1 MTACPVKVPG
11 LISAYLTSW
20 NHLMGPQ
27 MLFCWQIECSET
39 NTAVA
44 KDLGGHAKCQDSHY
58 LKCHQYLENSEA
70 FILENR
76 VPQYNK
82 YLNEANVE
90 APYTANIV
98 QLMHGYLE
106 HCRLRKDPW
115 PTRTVILIASDK
127 KVVVHGVTF
136 TLPSSTKSL
145 GVSLVFDLDCV
156 WDLYNIINLT
166 DTTLIRIAHIC
177 MQAGDQFLRCINQVT
192 TLLNRYF
199 SLAAEVL
206 ETRFID
212 RKSSS
217 VALAKW
223 CAKEADLM
231 KKLLQAH
238 FTNGGYTALIGGS
251 KENMQSLVEAMCA
264 VLTHCELNQAVLTPQ
279 LSFYPG
285 LHLQSVMRDT
295 ANPSPAVSQLS
306 TKELSFSPT
315 PCVIVDMD
323 NPRVLRSL
331 ISMDAKSQVQ
341 ANKKLKS
348 VKGPSGDSVV
358 EKFVSELQKLV
369 SANEAQI
376 EMVVRRY
383 ISYFWGK
390 GASLVAMIR
399 RSKAPLTR
407 EQCGAYLNVSPTSD
421 LDVILAFAEKIQPG
435 STKLLKS
442 KGTS

>member
-1 MTACPVKVPG
+1 
-11 LISAYLTSW
+11 
-20 NHLMGPQ
+20 
-27 MLFCWQIECSET
+27 
-39 NTAVA
+39 
-44 KDLGGHAKCQDSHY
+44 
-58 LKCHQYLENSEA
+58 
-70 FILENR
+70 
-76 VPQYNK
+76 
-82 YLNEANVE
+82 
-90 APYTANIV
+90 
-98 QLMHGYLE
+98 
-106 HCRLRKDPW
+106 
-115 PTRTVILIASDK
+115 
-127 KVVVHGVTF
+127 
-136 TLPSSTKSL
+136 
-145 GVSLVFDLDCV
+145 
-156 WDLYNIINLT
+156 
-166 DTTLIRIAHIC
+166 
-177 MQAGDQFLRCINQVT
+177 
-192 TLLNRYF
+192 
-199 SLAAEVL
+199 
-206 ETRFID
+206 
-212 RKSSS
+212 

-223 CAKEADLM
+223 CEKEADLM

-238 FTNGGYTALIGGS
+238 FTNGGFTALIGAG
-251 KENMQSLVEAMCA
+251 KEKMQSLVEAMCA

-331 ISMDAKSQVQ
+331 ISMDAKTQTQ

-348 VKGPSGDSVV
+348 VKAPSGDSVV
-358 EKFVSELQKLV
+358 EKLVSELQKLV
-369 SANEAQI
+369 TANEAQI

-399 RSKAPLTR
+399 NSKSPLSR
-407 EQCGAYLNVSPTSD
+407 EQCGSFLNVSPSSD

-442 KGTS
+442 KGGM